1 MEYEV
6 GDSVK
11 YVETNEKVI
20 EIIKR
25 LRKRRK
31 VSYLKDINSGIIT
44 EKIIFYNGKHTYKT
58 NFINNDF
65 FKEEA
70 WGGRVNKEKFGF
82 KGNKLIRCK
91 VLLTEKNEI

>member
-31 VSYLKDINSGIIT
+31 VSYLK
-44 EKIIFYNGKHTYKT
+44 
-58 NFINNDF
+58 
-65 FKEEA
+65 
-70 WGGRVNKEKFGF
+70 R
-82 KGNKLIRCK
+82 
-91 VLLTEKNEI
+91 